1 LANEFL
7 DHSLI
12 MLRLFFQ
19 LVELVAGHFG
29 TPPTRKPRTIGLGQR
44 AVVTDFGRHPNFSGK
59 ILNALELVVLRG
71 VSVLPKNENVFDQ
84 EVDRQTNHPSRTE
97 NN

>member
-29 TPPTRKPRTIGLGQR
+29 APPTRKPRTIGLGQR
-44 AVVTDFGRHPNFSGK
+44 AAV
-59 ILNALELVVLRG
+59 
-71 VSVLPKNENVFDQ
+71 
-84 EVDRQTNHPSRTE
+84 QTF
-97 NN
+97 